1 MTEAYISTYQQQI
14 QHGLKDMQVIEMFCA
29 MPQIAPKLAPVNAKQ
44 TVYLYMEMIQKVI
57 AAFIAFMPDVTVF
70 LTLLQT
76 LLQGNR
82 AKCGV
87 RFLINLLITPNP

>member
-1 MTEAYISTYQQQI
+1 MKEAYISTYQQQI
-14 QHGLKDMQVIEMFCA
+14 RHGHKDTQVIEMFCA

-70 LTLLQT
+70 LTQLRMPPLE
-76 LLQGNR
+76 NR

-87 RFLINLLITPNP
+87 LFDKPSDYTNP